1 MILDIYFNIE
11 ENELDE
17 FLDEISEE
25 LEAKKENAIQDYCV
39 AIDGV
44 IEIDINKYENFYF
57 EMFDF
62 DIDFEEAKEK
72 LIEKLKDEI
81 EKYL

>member
-1 MILDIYFNIE
+1 MLDIYFNVE

-25 LEAKKENAIQDYCV
+25 LETKKENIIQDCCV
-39 AIDGV
+39 VVDGV
-44 IEIDINKYENFYF
+44 IETDINKYKHFYF
-57 EMFDF
+57 EIDDF
-62 DIDFEEAKEK
+62 DVDFEEAKEK

>member
-25 LEAKKENAIQDYCV
+25 LETKKENAIQDYCV
-39 AIDGV
+39 AVDGV
-44 IEIDINKYENFYF
+44 IEIDVNKYKNFYF
-57 EMFDF
+57 EIVDF
-62 DIDFEEAKEK
+62 DIDFKKAKEK
-72 LIEKLKDEI
+72 LIEQLKNEI